1 MIFLENIYIKNYKN
15 LKNLTLRNFGD
26 LNIFIGPNNSGK
38 TSILNSINILQNIK
52 VINDF
57 SFSCECCREL
67 SEEKKNAFENLEI
80 FPVGCNISSNDQ
92 YLRENKVS
100 IIHEYSKEI
109 LDDVFSPYL
118 DQVSEQIKYFTS
130 RLVSDKEDVDMD
142 FIVKL
147 IIDGI
152 LENLQSNFNLSEEIK
167 KRIDRFLHSF
177 LTYTNN
183 KRKSSVSTNKLTQY
197 SKAPMIL
204 FSNDFDENKKE
215 LINEIVNGIND
226 ILYSTTQNMSH
237 YSLDSIRLEN
247 IIEHAKKEFFFN
259 HIKNSEVDC
268 DPLYTLI
275 LQHLKVE
282 SNSETLICTPHF
294 SLFCISEA
302 CKSLKDR
309 ICNIEDDRLRTYR
322 NKNLNEYI
330 RDKNL
335 TGEQLRKLIKI
346 LEKIVDP
353 HINDYKMNLD
363 LVRKDDFT
371 TPINEQGSGVRSL
384 ICLATDILSAKK
396 SSILLIDEPELGL
409 NPSAKKQFLK
419 LLMEE
424 SKTKQIFI
432 TTHDPTFVNPTIWS
446 DYDTKISVY
455 LYSLSSS
462 NFKKIDL
469 DQAKNDPSTF
479 GGYFP
484 HTTSLKKVHL
494 YVEGSSDVYIF
505 QEYLR
510 KFLINTSTDWA
521 ERWNNIGIYHL
532 NGDYWQHLLYTIPR
546 SPYKCAII
554 LDGDKKKLAKKVC
567 EQYTKL
573 NNNKDFEFCINGL
586 IDFKK
591 LFSNTWSENTFPV
604 YCLEK
609 KTIEEY
615 FSELIENH
623 ETYDKRR
630 DGPGIV
636 RRTENIPEEFVDIFE
651 TITNEL
657 NISKVLNKPL
667 EVGYTNLEGL

>member
-1 MIFLENIYIKNYKN
+1 MIFLKNIYIQNYKTIKN
-15 LKNLTLRNFGD
+15 STLKGFGD

-38 TSILNSINILQNIK
+38 TSILNSINFLQDIEVLK
-52 VINDF
+52 DS
-57 SFSCECCREL
+57 SFSCELCRGL
-67 SEEKKNAFENLEI
+67 SEEERNKFENLEI
-80 FPVGCNISSNDQ
+80 FSVGCNISSNDQ

-100 IIHEYSKEI
+100 IMHEYSKET

-118 DQVSEQIKYFTS
+118 NQISKKIGYFTS
-130 RLVSDKEDVDMD
+130 KLVSGKENIDVDI
-142 FIVKL
+142 IVKL
-147 IIDGI
+147 IIKGVQED
-152 LENLQSNFNLSEEIK
+152 LQSNLNLSEEIR
-167 KRIDRFLHSF
+167 KRIDRFLHLFFS
-177 LTYTNN
+177 NVDS
-183 KRKSSVSTNKLTQY
+183 KRHPFFSKTDKLFQY
-197 SKAPMIL
+197 PKIPIIL
-204 FSNDFDENKKE
+204 FSNDYDENKKE
-215 LINEIVNGIND
+215 LINEIVNGING
-226 ILYSTTQNMSH
+226 ILDSTTQNMNH
-237 YSLDSIRLEN
+237 YPLDSIRFET
-247 IIEHAKKEFFFN
+247 IIEHAKYEYFLK
-259 HIKNSEVDC
+259 HLIKNNGVDC

-275 LQHLKVE
+275 LKQCLKVE
-282 SNSETLICTPHF
+282 PNSKILISTPHF

-309 ICNIEDDRLRTYR
+309 VCNIEDDRLRTYR

-330 RDKNL
+330 KDKNL
-335 TGEQLRKLIKI
+335 TGEQLSKLIKI
-346 LEKIVDP
+346 LKKIVDP
-353 HINDYKMNLD
+353 NINDYKMSLD
-363 LVRKDDFT
+363 LVRKDDFIT
-371 TPINEQGSGVRSL
+371 SINEQGSGVRSL

-409 NPSAKKQFLK
+409 NPAAKKQLLK
-419 LLMEE
+419 LLIEE
-424 SKTKQIFI
+424 SQTKQIFI
-432 TTHDPTFVNPTIWS
+432 TTHDPIFVNPTIWS

-479 GGYFP
+479 GGYLP

-510 KFLINTSTDWA
+510 KFLINTSTGWA

-532 NGDYWQHLLYTIPR
+532 NGDYWQHLLYTIPK

-554 LDGDKKKLAKKVC
+554 LDGDKEKLAKKVC

-573 NNNKDFEFCINGL
+573 NNHKDFEYCLNGL

-591 LFSNTWSENTFPV
+591 LFLSSESENTFPV

-609 KTIEEY
+609 KTIEDY
-615 FSELIENH
+615 FSEYIENH
-623 ETYDKRR
+623 ETYDKRK

-636 RRTENIPEEFVDIFE
+636 RRIENIPEEFVNIFE
-651 TITNEL
+651 IITNE
-657 NISKVLNKPL
+657 I
-667 EVGYTNLEGL
+667 E